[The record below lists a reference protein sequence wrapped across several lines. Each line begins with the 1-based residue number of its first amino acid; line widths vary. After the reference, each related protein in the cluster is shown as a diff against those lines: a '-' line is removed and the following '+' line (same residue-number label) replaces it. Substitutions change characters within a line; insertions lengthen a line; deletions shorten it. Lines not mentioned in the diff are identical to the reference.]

1 MRYTI
6 ILRPGQDD
14 SLLLEIEDH
23 DGNRQSVYGVHFP
36 LREGAV
42 RIELGE
48 GTEPSADGDAY
59 LTTVVPDRTTLQG
72 E

>member
-6 ILRPGQDD
+6 ILRPGQGDT
-14 SLLLEIEDH
+14 LLLEIEDH

-36 LREGAV
+36 SREGMV
-42 RIELGE
+42 RLELGE
-48 GTEPSADGDAY
+48 EIEPSASGDAY
-59 LTTVVPDRTTLQG
+59 LTPVVPERTTLQG